1 VSAVRRLAGALGI
14 VGALLLP
21 ATGSARAATTTALA
35 ISTDRTTVTTQL
47 GMRFAFGTTVS
58 NDGSTATPYLIAHLN
73 VLSLFPDVYVDP
85 EDWSPARTVYLGV
98 LRPGQTWTHTWD
110 LQAVNAGTFDAYV
123 AVFARD
129 GTGAAPV
136 TSPAV
141 RVSVA
146 DRTTINPGGILPLAF
161 GVPAFVGLLGGS
173 VRWSRR
179 RR

>member
-1 VSAVRRLAGALGI
+1 MAGAVAL
-14 VGALLLP
+14 VGAMALP
-21 ATGSARAATTTALA
+21 LAGSARAANTTTLA
-35 ISTDRTTVTTQL
+35 VSTDRTAVETQL
-47 GMRFAFGTTVS
+47 GMTFAFETTVS
-58 NDGSTATPYLIAHLN
+58 NRGSTATPYLIAHLN

-98 LRPGQTWTHTWD
+98 LQPGQTWTHTWGM
-110 LQAVNAGTFDAYV
+110 QAVNAGTFDAYV

-129 GTGAAPV
+129 DMSAAPV

-146 DRTTINPGGILPLAF
+146 DRITINPGGILPLAF
-161 GVPAFVGLLGGS
+161 GVPAGVGLLGGF